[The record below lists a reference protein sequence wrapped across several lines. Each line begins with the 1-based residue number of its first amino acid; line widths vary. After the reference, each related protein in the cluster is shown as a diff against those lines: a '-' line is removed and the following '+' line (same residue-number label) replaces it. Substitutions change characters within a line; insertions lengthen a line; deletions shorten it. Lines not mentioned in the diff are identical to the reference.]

1 MGQKIREFG
10 SMSRK
15 NMIEKQQLI
24 IQCYQLALMDRRV
37 FSRGADPQP
46 IAMQYLDDVIKA
58 ADVWYTAENKKREM
72 L

>member
-1 MGQKIREFG
+1 MT
-10 SMSRK
+10 
-15 NMIEKQQLI
+15 EKQQLI